1 MSRILADANVPEE
14 YVSALR
20 GDGHDVV
27 YSREVSELGP
37 EATDDAITAYAE
49 SEGTAIITTDVKD
62 FADRNAAV
70 PIFVAPQD
78 MTGGA
83 VRAAVARIE
92 ALPFDPAET
101 DPIWL
106 SAL

>member
-1 MSRILADANVPEE
+1 MPEE

-27 YSREVSELGP
+27 CSREVSELGS
-37 EATDDAITAYAE
+37 EATDDAIAAYAE
-49 SEGTAIITTDVKD
+49 SEARSIITTDAKD
-62 FADRNAAV
+62 FADRDATV